1 MSSKRLLRRVKMHSI
16 LDNLNKEQK
25 SIVFSEH
32 NRIFVNAGPGTGKT
46 HTIVAFVVNLV
57 VNKCVPPHKIRI
69 LTFTKQASSMMK
81 KRLRKELGKEIS
93 SRLKVST
100 FHSMAYAYMAKRG
113 FLDGRRQAL
122 SADFG
127 RLAKAITRSKNCE
140 LTPSELCDEVI
151 KVGRMASYNAKKN
164 ENYKW
169 FTAFYN
175 KIDAADLWEFDFLL
189 NKMIEILQNS
199 ISELGK
205 QRNSYAYII
214 VDEFQDCNEN
224 QVELLKLLIGR
235 DNNFLF
241 VGDPDQMIYGWRGA
255 KMSYSVN
262 IKKHFS
268 GVVVKNLTVNYR
280 SCNAIIKTANLLI
293 ANNCERLPKNIVSY
307 KRRKRGVKY
316 QYCGAEG
323 VQLAIM
329 SRILKAV
336 TGNSA
341 ILCYTNSLVNNVTKF
356 LEAEG
361 IDVRVIG
368 ENSKPKIGKDDVCV
382 MTCHSSK
389 GLEFDNVLFPYLIE
403 YFCGNGEANR
413 RLFYVA
419 ITRAKRNLYLF
430 SIDRFQT
437 SKTYVRCKPS
447 KFLKEIGF

>member
-1 MSSKRLLRRVKMHSI
+1 MHSI
-16 LDNLNKEQK
+16 LNNLNKEQK
-25 SIVFSEH
+25 RIVFSED

-57 VNKCVPPHKIRI
+57 VNKHILPHRIRI

-81 KRLRKELGKEIS
+81 KRLRKELGKEVS
-93 SRLKVST
+93 PKLKVST

-113 FLDGRRQAL
+113 FHDGRRQAL
-122 SADFG
+122 PDDFS
-127 RLAKAITRSKNCE
+127 RLAKAITRNKKCE
-140 LTPSELCDEVI
+140 LTPSELCAEVI

-169 FTAFYN
+169 FTAFYD
-175 KIDAADLWEFDFLL
+175 KLDAAHLWDFDFLL
-189 NKMIEILQNS
+189 NKMIENLQN
-199 ISELGK
+199 IPSELGK
-205 QRNSYAYII
+205 QRNSYEYII

-224 QVELLKLLIGR
+224 QVELLKMLVGR
-235 DNNFLF
+235 NDNFLF

-255 KMSYSVN
+255 RMAYSVN
-262 IKKHFS
+262 LKKHFS
-268 GVVVKNLTVNYR
+268 GVIVKNLTINYR
-280 SCNAIIKTANLLI
+280 SCNAIIKIANLLI
-293 ANNCERLPKNIVSY
+293 ANNCERLPQNIVSY
-307 KRRKRGVKY
+307 KRGKGVVKY
-316 QYCGAEG
+316 QHCGAEG
-323 VQLAIM
+323 VQLVAM

-341 ILCYTNSLVNNVTKF
+341 ILCYTNNLVNSVTKF

-368 ENSKPKIGKDDVCV
+368 ENSKPKIGKDEVCV

-419 ITRAKRNLYLF
+419 ITRAKQNLYLF

-437 SKTYVRCKPS
+437 NKAYVRCKPS
-447 KFLKEIGF
+447 RFLKEIGFGD

>member
-1 MSSKRLLRRVKMHSI
+1 MHSI

-32 NRIFVNAGPGTGKT
+32 KRIFVNAGPGTGKT

-69 LTFTKQASSMMK
+69 LTFTKQASSMMR

-93 SRLKVST
+93 SKLKVST

-113 FLDGRRQAL
+113 FLDGRRQVV
-122 SADFG
+122 SDDFG
-127 RLAKAITRSKNCE
+127 RVAKAIARNKNCE
-140 LTPSELCDEVI
+140 LTPSELCDEVV

-164 ENYKW
+164 ESYKW
-169 FTAFYN
+169 FTAFYD
-175 KIDAADLWEFDFLL
+175 KLDAAHLWDFDFLL
-189 NKMIEILQNS
+189 NKMIENLQN
-199 ISELGK
+199 IPSELGK
-205 QRNSYAYII
+205 QRNSYEYII

-224 QVELLKLLIGR
+224 QVELLKMLVGR
-235 DNNFLF
+235 NDNFLF

-255 KMSYSVN
+255 RMAYSVN
-262 IKKHFS
+262 LKKHFS

-280 SCNAIIKTANLLI
+280 SCNAIIKT
-293 ANNCERLPKNIVSY
+293 S
-307 KRRKRGVKY
+307 KRKGVVKY
-316 QYCGAEG
+316 QHCGAEG
-323 VQLAIM
+323 VLLAAM

-341 ILCYTNSLVNNVTKF
+341 ILCYTNNLVNSVTKF
-356 LEAEG
+356 LETEG

-419 ITRAKRNLYLF
+419 ITRAKQNLYLF

-437 SKTYVRCKPS
+437 SKAYVRCKPS

>member
-1 MSSKRLLRRVKMHSI
+1 MHSI

-25 SIVFSEH
+25 SIVFSVH

-57 VNKCVPPHKIRI
+57 MNKHIPPHKIRI
-69 LTFTKQASSMMK
+69 LTFTKQASSLMK
-81 KRLRKELGKEIS
+81 KRLRKELGEEIS
-93 SRLKVST
+93 SKLKVST

-113 FLDGRRQAL
+113 FLDDRRQAL
-122 SADFG
+122 PADFSKV
-127 RLAKAITRSKNCE
+127 AKAITRNRNCE
-140 LTPSELCDEVI
+140 LAPSELCNQVV
-151 KVGRMASYNAKKN
+151 KVGRMASYNAKNN

-169 FTAFYN
+169 FTVFYE
-175 KIDAADLWEFDFLL
+175 KLEAAKLWEFDFLL
-189 NKMIEILQNS
+189 NRMIGSLQNS
-199 ISELGK
+199 TSELGK
-205 QRNSYAYII
+205 QRNSYEYII

-224 QVELLKLLIGR
+224 QIELLKLLIGR
-235 DNNFLF
+235 DDNFLF

-255 KMSYSVN
+255 RMAYSVN
-262 IKKHFS
+262 LKKHFS

-293 ANNCERLPKNIVSY
+293 ANNCERLPKIVVSY
-307 KRRKRGVKY
+307 KQGKGLVEY
-316 QYCGAEG
+316 QHYGAEG
-323 VQLAIM
+323 VQLAAM

-341 ILCYTNSLVNNVTKF
+341 ILCYTNNLVNSVAKF

-419 ITRAKRNLYLF
+419 ITRARKNLYLF

-437 SKTYVRCKPS
+437 SKAYVRCKPS

>member
-1 MSSKRLLRRVKMHSI
+1 MHSI

-93 SRLKVST
+93 SKLKVST

-113 FLDGRRQAL
+113 FLDGRRQAVPD
-122 SADFG
+122 DFS
-127 RLAKAITRSKNCE
+127 RLAKAITRNKKCE

-151 KVGRMASYNAKKN
+151 KVGRLASYNAKKN

-169 FTAFYN
+169 FIAFYD
-175 KIDAADLWEFDFLL
+175 KLDAAHLWNFDFLL

-224 QVELLKLLIGR
+224 QVELLKMLVGR
-235 DNNFLF
+235 NDNFLF

-255 KMSYSVN
+255 RMAYSVN
-262 IKKHFS
+262 LKKHFS

-307 KRRKRGVKY
+307 KRGKGVVKY
-316 QYCGAEG
+316 QHCGVEG
-323 VQLAIM
+323 VLLATM
-329 SRILKAV
+329 SKILKAV

-341 ILCYTNSLVNNVTKF
+341 ILCYTNNLVNNVTKF

-368 ENSKPKIGKDDVCV
+368 ENSKSKIGKDDVCV

-389 GLEFDNVLFPYLIE
+389 GLEFDNVLFPNLIE

-437 SKTYVRCKPS
+437 SKAYVRCKPS

>member
-1 MSSKRLLRRVKMHSI
+1 MSSKHLLRRAKMHSI

-32 NRIFVNAGPGTGKT
+32 KRIFVNAGPGTGKT

-81 KRLRKELGKEIS
+81 KRLRKELGKEVS
-93 SRLKVST
+93 PKLKVST

-122 SADFG
+122 PDDFS
-127 RLAKAITRSKNCE
+127 RLAKAITRNKKCE
-140 LTPSELCDEVI
+140 LTPSELCAEVI

-175 KIDAADLWEFDFLL
+175 KIDVADLWEFDFLL

-199 ISELGK
+199 TSELGK

-262 IKKHFS
+262 IKKHFRD
-268 GVVVKNLTVNYR
+268 VIVKNLTVNYR
-280 SCNAIIKTANLLI
+280 SGKKIIAAANSLI
-293 ANNCERLPKNIVSY
+293 KHNRDRLPKIIKSSAQGKGFVD
-307 KRRKRGVKY
+307 Y
-316 QYCGAEG
+316 QNCGTEK
-323 VQLAIM
+323 VQLAMIGK
-329 SRILKAV
+329 LLEK
-336 TGNSA
+336 TKGNSA
-341 ILCYTNSLVNNVTKF
+341 VLCYTNQLVKEVLDF
-356 LEAEG
+356 LK
-361 IDVRVIG
+361 DKDLSVRMVG
-368 ENSKPKIGKDDVCV
+368 ENLETKIGKKDICV
-382 MTCHSSK
+382 MTCHASK
-389 GLEFDNVLFPYLIE
+389 GLEFDNVFFPYLVE

-419 ITRAKRNLYLF
+419 VTRAKRNLYLF

-437 SKTYVRCKPS
+437 SKAYVRCKPS